1 MEFTQMLTQNHEF
14 RRLYSKGAS
23 VVTPF
28 MVVYCR
34 HRGSGTNRLGITVSA
49 KIGNAVTRNKI
60 RRRLK
65 EIYRLSESR
74 LRPGFDIVVVAR
86 FAAVEAPY
94 KKLEST
100 FFYAAKKLS
109 LLRSEDSL

>member
-1 MEFTQMLTQNHEF
+1 MLTQNHEF

-34 HRGSGTNRLGITVSA
+34 RRGTSENRLGITVSA
-49 KIGNAVTRNKI
+49 KIGNAVVRNKI

-65 EIYRLSESR
+65 EIYRLGEMR
-74 LRPGFDIVVVAR
+74 LAPGFDIVVVAR
-86 FAAVEAPY
+86 FAAVGAPY
-94 KKLEST
+94 KKLEAT

-109 LLRSEDSL
+109 MLRREEAL